1 MAYDQY
7 LVNRI
12 KGAVRARD
20 LQKVEEL
27 WVDLQA
33 STTPLGSLKVFFETA
48 AEVAER
54 GDKER
59 AAELL
64 LLLRQDLKNEGR
76 EDELFEVLRRAVG
89 YSGRVRAVRE
99 DLVAQYRRVYGERP
113 GFEAV
118 LSRTDLAGEGSV
130 RQSVQALDEAFS
142 FTEGDF
148 VFHTR
153 GWGVGKVI
161 EAHPETGEFVIDFEP
176 GQPQGKRMD
185 AGMALKSLERR
196 GADDLDVLLWQ
207 RPERVSELAQEEPL
221 ELLKSAL
228 RASGGKLQARDLR
241 DRLTPVIEKSG
252 WTKFWAKARKLAKH
266 DPQIEV
272 GPAPRS
278 VIQLREEELSRD
290 DEMLEKLHHLRT
302 FKKRIV
308 VLRKELVAAKK
319 DGGETP
325 GWIAQGLSDLAKAH
339 GKEGS
344 IAKVAADL
352 EYALWKNELAETF
365 PDALPEVSASEPQI
379 DPDTGEPL
387 ASGVAPHLVEPLQAV
402 TEENVCDVFKEMHV
416 PDYRKQAVQM
426 LCTLDAARGAKLASK
441 VLLDPAPVVWTS
453 AVKALKRIGRD
464 DLVLDAVNSIV
475 IKPRS
480 YGHAYASFAKARLT
494 GKIDILP
501 ERGKPEIV
509 AKAISVLDAMVL
521 MHKESGD
528 RKKKAELKTT
538 IDAMRGVFNL
548 KGQRVL
554 YEVVNEGSE
563 HEVRR
568 LLQLVRQSPALT
580 DTILRAT
587 EGFVAERFPEMLT
600 QGADSHDAASADDV
614 LFTTEEGKRRKEREL
629 DQLMNVE
636 FEKIKIEIG
645 KALDFGDI
653 SENAELDAAREK
665 QQRLAEQ
672 IERIQSQLEI
682 AKVIDFDDVETSRV
696 TVGTRVTVTHAENGE
711 TVTYTILGPWD
722 LTESDPTI
730 ISHMSPM
737 AKGLLGKEPGDAAQV
752 QLPSG
757 EEAEYKVDA
766 IDRVVFAS

>member
-33 STTPLGSLKVFFETA
+33 STTPLESLKVFFETA
-48 AEVAER
+48 HEVAER

-76 EDELFEVLRRAVG
+76 EDDLFKVIRKAVS
-89 YSGRVRAVRE
+89 YSGRVRSVRE

-118 LSRTDLAGEGSV
+118 LSRTDLAGEGDV
-130 RQSVQALDEAFS
+130 RKSVQALDEAFS
-142 FTEGDF
+142 FTEGDY

-153 GWGVGKVI
+153 GWGVGKVV
-161 EAHPETGEFVIDFEP
+161 ESHPETGEFVIDFAP

-196 GADDLDVLLWQ
+196 NADDLDVLLWQ
-207 RPERVSELAQEEPL
+207 DQGKVAELAKDEPL

-252 WTKFWAKARKLAKH
+252 WTKFWAKARKQAKQ
-266 DPQIEV
+266 DPRIEV

-278 VIQLREEELSRD
+278 VIQMREEEVSRD
-290 DEMLEKLHHLRT
+290 DEMMEKLHHLRT

-308 VLRKELVAAKK
+308 TLRKELVAAKK

-344 IAKVAADL
+344 ESKLAADL
-352 EYALWKNELAETF
+352 EYALWKNELAEGF
-365 PDALPEVSASEPQI
+365 PDAIPEVSAAEPAV

-387 ASGVAPHLVEPLQAV
+387 AEGIPNHLIEPLQTLTLDNICEV
-402 TEENVCDVFKEMHV
+402 VKEMRV
-416 PDYRKQAVQM
+416 PDYRKQAVQL
-426 LCTLDAARGAKLASK
+426 LCTLDPAKGAELVNA
-441 VLLDPAPVVWTS
+441 VLLDPAPGVWT
-453 AVKALKRIGRD
+453 AGVKALKRISRD
-464 DLVLDAVNSIV
+464 DVILDAVNTIV
-475 IKPRS
+475 IKPRK
-480 YGHAYASFAKARLT
+480 YPHAYVAFAKARLG
-494 GKIDILP
+494 GKLDVLP
-501 ERGKPEIV
+501 DRDKAEIV

-521 MHKESGD
+521 SHKETGD
-528 RKKKAELKTT
+528 KKRKAALKTS

-548 KGQRVL
+548 KSQRVL
-554 YEVVNEGSE
+554 KEVVTESDE

-580 DTILRAT
+580 ETILRAT
-587 EGFVAERFPEMLT
+587 EGAVAQRFPEMLT
-600 QGADSHDAASADDV
+600 AAAEVSEEAGDDV

-629 DQLMNVE
+629 DTLRNVE

-672 IERIQSQLEI
+672 IERVQNQLEI
-682 AKVIDFDDVETSRV
+682 AKVIDLDEVETSRV
-696 TVGTRVTVTHAENGE
+696 TVGTRVTVTHTGTNE
-711 TVTYTILGPWD
+711 TESFTILGPWD
-722 LTESDPTI
+722 LTEEDPSI

-737 AKGLLGKEPGDAAQV
+737 AKGLLGKAPEETAVV
-752 QLPSG
+752 QLPG
-757 EEAEYKVDA
+757 GDEAEYKVVEIERA
-766 IDRVVFAS
+766 VFAS